1 MPNIV
6 ASIVPTIDANDMTAL
21 IAGLQSCLVLADR
34 LELPMVAIHIEQAVS
49 WMIDHGQALDVAPP
63 ADSVS

>member
-1 MPNIV
+1 
-6 ASIVPTIDANDMTAL
+6 MTAL

-34 LELPMVAIHIEQAVS
+34 LELSMVAIHIEQAVS

-63 ADSVS
+63 ADSLS